1 MYIFFD
7 DSGGK
12 PTRDSSRVGDTDSR
26 RHLATRLLAT
36 MRARLD
42 PSALARPA
50 TDALRRLRPS
60 SSSRASRAKSPVKTT
75 ALFGRDN
82 GDKFAR
88 DAIDLSKRKIATSD
102 DDVGDKVTVTFLG
115 AGDSRVDVECGSNQY
130 ILDAGLAAGIEIP
143 FTCRGGICGACVAR
157 CAKGAIDQSDITD
170 LEFTL
175 SEDEIEQ
182 GMVLLCMARPIGD
195 VEIETQSD
203 WGYSLGVADW
213 KGATGEILGRD
224 PTPLMGDTDRVGL

>member
-1 MYIFFD
+1 
-7 DSGGK
+7 
-12 PTRDSSRVGDTDSR
+12 
-26 RHLATRLLAT
+26 

-42 PSALARPA
+42 PSALGRPA

-60 SSSRASRAKSPVKTT
+60 SSSRASRAKSAAKTT

-130 ILDAGLAAGIEIP
+130 ILDAGLAAGIEISNP
-143 FTCRGGICGACVAR
+143 SFANETSYNTAKETTLAR
-157 CAKGAIDQSDITD
+157 FVDRQRRLRLRVYHVDAAAWPID
-170 LEFTL
+170 
-175 SEDEIEQ
+175 
-182 GMVLLCMARPIGD
+182 
-195 VEIETQSD
+195 
-203 WGYSLGVADW
+203 
-213 KGATGEILGRD
+213 K
-224 PTPLMGDTDRVGL
+224 

>member
-1 MYIFFD
+1 MDGLTIYNSWNRWGSTKRGAPSKASTVDILRRATTAD
-7 DSGGK
+7 MHAARALTTR
-12 PTRDSSRVGDTDSR
+12 PTTDAFRLRHRSSR
-26 RHLATRLLAT
+26 RHSRSTTTTRT
-36 MRARLD
+36 MAF
-42 PSALARPA
+42 
-50 TDALRRLRPS
+50 
-60 SSSRASRAKSPVKTT
+60 
-75 ALFGRDN
+75 FGQDK
-82 GDKFAR
+82 DKFAR
-88 DAIDLSKRKIATSD
+88 DAIDLSKRKVATAG

-130 ILDAGLAAGIEIP
+130 ILDAGLDAGIEIP

-157 CAKGAIDQSDITD
+157 CAKGTIDQSDITD

-175 SEDEIEQ
+175 SEEEIEQ
-182 GMVLLCMARPIGD
+182 GMVLLCMARPVGD

-203 WGYSLGVADW
+203 WGYSLGVAEW